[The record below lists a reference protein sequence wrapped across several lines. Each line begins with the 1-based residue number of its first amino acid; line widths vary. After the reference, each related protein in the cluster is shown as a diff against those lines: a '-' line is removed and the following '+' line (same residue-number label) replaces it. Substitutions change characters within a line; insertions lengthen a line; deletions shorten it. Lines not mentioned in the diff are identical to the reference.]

1 MCSSIFDSAIC
12 CPHFEQRVKL
22 ALSEVFKSV
31 FVFPIMLSF
40 VFVHNVLSVVF
51 PVMLC
56 VCVSSVFRE
65 TVYFSIPFEV
75 RLIRSGFLGTPRNCR
90 ISFRMSS
97 GSSFIMDWS
106 ISSRT

>member
-1 MCSSIFDSAIC
+1 
-12 CPHFEQRVKL
+12 
-22 ALSEVFKSV
+22 
-31 FVFPIMLSF
+31 MLSF

-56 VCVSSVFRE
+56 VCVSLVSSVFRE
-65 TVYFSIPFEV
+65 TVYFSIPLEV